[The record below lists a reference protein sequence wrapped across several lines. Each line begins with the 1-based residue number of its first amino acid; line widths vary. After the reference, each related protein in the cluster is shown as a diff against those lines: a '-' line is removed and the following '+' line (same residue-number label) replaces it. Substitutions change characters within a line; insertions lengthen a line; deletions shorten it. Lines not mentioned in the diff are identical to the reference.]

1 MSQAILDHVSNAS
14 VRKDVPVL
22 KAGYVVRV
30 HQRIKEG
37 EKERVQIFEGLI
49 LKMGPGA
56 RSSDKT
62 FTVRKVVEGV
72 GVEKVFP
79 LHSPMIEKIEI
90 MKQGK
95 VRRAKLYYMRTL
107 QGKATRLQDKKGSL
121 IEMLYAPKA
130 TDKEVAVEEEAVEE
144 IEAEVEEE
152 VKATEEA
159 VEAAEETPA
168 DETPAVEETPSEE
181 EKTEE
186 KQD

>member
-1 MSQAILDHVSNAS
+1 MSQAILAHVSSAS

-49 LKMGPGA
+49 IKMGPGA
-56 RSSDKT
+56 RAADKT

-79 LHSPMIEKIEI
+79 IHSPMIEKIEI
-90 MKQGK
+90 TKQGK

-107 QGKATRLQDKKGSL
+107 QGKSTRLQDKKGSL

-130 TDKEVAVEEEAVEE
+130 TEKEEAAEE

-159 VEAAEETPA
+159 VEAAEAPVEDTPA
-168 DETPAVEETPSEE
+168 TEETPTEE
-181 EKTEE
+181 AKTEE

>member
-1 MSQAILDHVSNAS
+1 MSQAILAHVSNAS
-14 VRKDVPVL
+14 IKKDVPVL

-49 LKMGPGA
+49 IKMGPGA
-56 RSSDKT
+56 RAADKT

-79 LHSPMIEKIEI
+79 IHSPMIEKIEI
-90 MKQGK
+90 TKQGK

-107 QGKATRLQDKKGSL
+107 QGKSTRLQDKKGSL
-121 IEMLYAPKA
+121 IEMIMAPKA
-130 TDKEVAVEEEAVEE
+130 AKAMEEELLASEEVAS
-144 IEAEVEEE
+144 EE
-152 VKATEEA
+152 VATEGPVTEEVAA
-159 VEAAEETPA
+159 VEAAVESVETPA
-168 DETPAVEETPSEE
+168 EEPTAEEPAA
-181 EKTEE
+181 EE

>member
-1 MSQAILDHVSNAS
+1 MSQAILNHVANSS

-22 KAGYVVRV
+22 RAGYVVRI

-49 LKMGPGA
+49 IKMGPGA
-56 RSSDKT
+56 RSVDKT

-107 QGKATRLQDKKGSL
+107 QGKSTRLQDKKGGI
-121 IEMLYAPKA
+121 IEMMLAPMLKSSKQEDA
-130 TDKEVAVEEEAVEE
+130 AEEVEELAEE
-144 IEAEVEEE
+144 TEAEVENIENAVEE
-152 VKATEEA
+152 V
-159 VEAAEETPA
+159 V
-168 DETPAVEETPSEE
+168 ETPSEE
-181 EKTEE
+181 APTEVEETKTEE